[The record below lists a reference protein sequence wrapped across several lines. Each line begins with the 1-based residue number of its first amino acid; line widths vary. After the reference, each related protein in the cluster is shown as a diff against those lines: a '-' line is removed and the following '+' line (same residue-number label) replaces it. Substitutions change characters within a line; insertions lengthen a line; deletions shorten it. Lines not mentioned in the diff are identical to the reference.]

1 MGLGM
6 MMSLCLL
13 SLPPVMM
20 LPVLSKEMVEAGGV
34 MGSYSWGFSCDD
46 GGGNSPGVVVDVEV
60 GTGTGAGLVADAAG
74 SVSEDES

>member
-13 SLPPVMM
+13 SLPPVTM

-34 MGSYSWGFSCDD
+34 MGSYSWGFSCD

-60 GTGTGAGLVADAAG
+60 GAGTGAGLVADAAG
-74 SVSEDES
+74 SASGDES

>member
-1 MGLGM
+1 MGFGM

-34 MGSYSWGFSCDD
+34 MGSYSCGLSCVGD
-46 GGGNSPGVVVDVEV
+46 GGNSPGVVVDVEV
-60 GTGTGAGLVADAAG
+60 GAGAGGGLVADAAG
-74 SVSEDES
+74 SASGA